1 MGINPLTFQTAA
13 MQATARAGSP
23 VRRAARSVK
32 RRAKKASS
40 KVRRKVKRAGAKV
53 KAKFT
58 KGSAAAKAHMA
69 KLRRMQ
75 KRK

>member
-1 MGINPLTFQTAA
+1 MGINPMTFQTAA
-13 MQATARAGSP
+13 MQATARSGSP
-23 VRRAARSVK
+23 RRAVRSVK
-32 RRAKKASS
+32 RRAKKATS
-40 KVRRKVKRAGAKV
+40 KVRRKVKRASSKV